1 MALGSAA
8 SGLLMV
14 GMGLLSVVLAF
25 TGPGMSSGGWQTE
38 LSAWLQHLSASALAA
53 LAWIPGWILAAVLV
67 VGFGL
72 LLRRVLR
79 SQTTPVASVPP
90 GGGDDVAEPTPTSVT
105 VEENRRAQ
113 QQR

>member
-25 TGPGMSSGGWQTE
+25 TGPGMPSGGWQTE
-38 LSAWLQHLSASALAA
+38 LSAWLQHISASALGA

-67 VGFGL
+67 VGFAL
-72 LLRRVLR
+72 LLRRALR
-79 SQTTPVASVPP
+79 SHKTPAASVT
-90 GGGDDVAEPTPTSVT
+90 DDVAESTPTPTSVT
-105 VEENRRAQ
+105 VEENRREQ
-113 QQR
+113 QHR